1 MMFCLH
7 WNTCPWSAHTRI
19 LTFLQHNNI
28 MKGTHMP
35 GGCSCHGDGLFGAQ
49 PRVGNRP
56 LWMNPVFRKS
66 LLMTSSLSEE
76 KKERQHVGRRYAAVT
91 HVTFHTRWCNE
102 SGQKGVK
109 SEQERA
115 EWWGWHFNQRMK
127 DDEKAWAHRDWWR
140 QRLSSSTQQP
150 SPFTPELMLQ
160 KHKYSPK
167 SQTHNDTK
175 RPPNHSAAPWP
186 QDYWPAVKGGNQCSL
201 TRTLQLQE
209 QWYGKALFKHNKV
222 VTSLKNWRHCFD
234 SVSKTEPINVV
245 WKTSKPLSVWQ
256 SSKNDW
262 WTQHVIILL

>member
-1 MMFCLH
+1 MVCSIKHSRSVRNTQIKAKTLNVALLKMMFCLH

-28 MKGTHMP
+28 MKGTHMS

-102 SGQKGVK
+102 SGQKAVK

-115 EWWGWHFNQRMK
+115 WWGWHFNQRMK
-127 DDEKAWAHRDWWR
+127 DDEKGWAHRDWWR
-140 QRLSSSTQQP
+140 QRLSLSTQQP

-160 KHKYSPK
+160 KHKYSPQ

-175 RPPNHSAAPWP
+175 MPPNHRPARAPFHGPKIIDPQLMVEISAVWP
-186 QDYWPAVKGGNQCSL
+186 EHFNYN
-201 TRTLQLQE
+201 
-209 QWYGKALFKHNKV
+209 NKDV
-222 VTSLKNWRHCFD
+222 ERLYS
-234 SVSKTEPINVV
+234 SPI
-245 WKTSKPLSVWQ
+245 KL
-256 SSKNDW
+256 
-262 WTQHVIILL
+262 

>member
-1 MMFCLH
+1 MVCSSKHSRSVRNTQIKAKNMNVALLKMMFCLH
-7 WNTCPWSAHTRI
+7 GNTCPWSAHTRI

-76 KKERQHVGRRYAAVT
+76 KKERQHVGRRYVAVT

-102 SGQKGVK
+102 SGQKAVK

-115 EWWGWHFNQRMK
+115 AWWDWHFNQRMR
-127 DDEKAWAHRDWWR
+127 DDEKGWAHRDGDARWR
-140 QRLSSSTQQP
+140 QRLSLSTQQP

-175 RPPNHSAAPWP
+175 MPPNHSAPFHGPKIIDPQLKVEISAVWP
-186 QDYWPAVKGGNQCSL
+186 EHFNY
-201 TRTLQLQE
+201 
-209 QWYGKALFKHNKV
+209 
-222 VTSLKNWRHCFD
+222 KNNGF
-234 SVSKTEPINVV
+234 I
-245 WKTSKPLSVWQ
+245 
-256 SSKNDW
+256 
-262 WTQHVIILL
+262 